1 MITASPPSPSPQTLF
16 LDRPFLHSSSHP
28 VTSYHPLV
36 YGSEIPLPDL
46 ENLVLEKFPDLEN
59 LVCLGRFHVCSASIQ
74 KEQMSQ

>member
-1 MITASPPSPSPQTLF
+1 M
-16 LDRPFLHSSSHP
+16 
-28 VTSYHPLV
+28 TSYHPLV